1 MSYAVQPPPVAVP
14 GPARPVAVTAAV
26 ALLWAMAAAG
36 LTYAVSMVVVT
47 PGVVSRFR
55 EATSGS
61 SAAESYV
68 TVLWLVGA
76 LAPVLAMLFVAL
88 FVVLGVAL
96 RRGSRPARPIAVGV
110 CAFGLLTGF
119 GTLGVLAAQRA
130 GDPVA
135 GSIGEA
141 LDQAYPSGW
150 ITLNFAVAVA
160 QVVGYL
166 TVGALLLAA
175 PREYFAGV
183 PGFVPPIPFG
193 EQPSPAEWAAPQT
206 KTFVTGGSEPDQ
218 FSDRTVLPKSPHG
231 QEDEYWSRPS
241 E

>member
-1 MSYAVQPPPVAVP
+1 MSYAVQPPVAVP
-14 GPARPVAVTAAV
+14 GPARPTAVTVAV

-36 LTYAVSMVVVT
+36 LTYAISMVVIT
-47 PGVVSRFR
+47 PGVVSRFQA
-55 EATSGS
+55 ATSGS
-61 SAAESYV
+61 SLAESYI

-76 LAPVLAMLFVAL
+76 LAPVLAMLFTAL

-96 RRGSRPARPIAVGV
+96 RRGSRLARPITVGV
-110 CAFGLLTGF
+110 CGLGLLTGL
-119 GTLGVLAAQRA
+119 GTLGVLAVQRA

-150 ITLNFAVAVA
+150 ITLNFAVAIA
-160 QVVGYL
+160 QMVGYL
-166 TVGALLLAA
+166 AVGALLLAA
-175 PREYFAGV
+175 PREHFAGV
-183 PGFVPPIPFG
+183 PGFVPPIPFVASPS
-193 EQPSPAEWAAPQT
+193 QPEWAAPQT

-218 FSDRTVLPKSPHG
+218 FSDRADLPMSPHG
-231 QEDEYWSRPS
+231 REDEYWSRPH